1 MSRLET
7 GQFYGEVRQ
16 RVSVAGA
23 VLTRLRHPC
32 ARRLPLHT
40 HGAPYYSLL
49 LRGGYRERWN
59 GGEIECQPM
68 TLVFHPPETRH
79 IDEVAA
85 VGGSFF
91 ILELDPIWIDRLR
104 GVPSVSMPRVSVLP
118 SDASWLA
125 LQLYRSEPSEL
136 AVESV
141 LLDLLGRTMQ
151 ARPEQDQGNPPWL
164 DRLLERLQA
173 EFENP
178 PSMDLLARDAGVH
191 PVHLARVFRRRLG
204 MTVARY
210 VHHLRVEA
218 AVRSMASA
226 APSTLSELALQ
237 TGFSDQ
243 SHFTRVFKRVTG
255 SSPGALAR
263 LLRN

>member
-1 MSRLET
+1 
-7 GQFYGEVRQ
+7 
-16 RVSVAGA
+16 
-23 VLTRLRHPC
+23 
-32 ARRLPLHT
+32 
-40 HGAPYYSLL
+40 
-49 LRGGYRERWN
+49 
-59 GGEIECQPM
+59 M

-79 IDEVAA
+79 IDEIAA
-85 VGGSFF
+85 EGGSFF
-91 ILELDPIWIDRLR
+91 ILELDSNWIDRLR

-118 SDASWLA
+118 SDATWLV
-125 LQLYRSEPSEL
+125 LQLYRSRASEL

-151 ARPEQDQGNPPWL
+151 ARPEQDYGNPPWL
-164 DRLLERLQA
+164 HRVLERLQA

-178 PSMDLLARDAGVH
+178 PSMNLLARDAGIH

-204 MTVARY
+204 VTVAQY
-210 VHHLRVEA
+210 VHRLRVDS
-218 AVRSMASA
+218 AVRSMATA
-226 APSTLSELALQ
+226 APSSLSELALQ

-255 SSPGALAR
+255 SCPGELAR